1 MSILNKKIN
10 CNQSLLLY
18 KFFFCFLFLFVLN
31 SLLSAQNKQDKFII
45 THEDSLALENIIIE
59 KYYIADSTDYFD
71 TLKNALPIG
80 SVTYRIFID
89 MKTDYKLQ
97 LVYGNKNHEL
107 FIETTTSI
115 FNDIE
120 ADAVT
125 GFNVNTKYI
134 NKGNIALDSWITMGA
149 ASRGFTGIPRNEDK
163 DEISLITNRESLKK
177 ADGLTKAILPN
188 FTVYNLNL
196 KPLEYDTTAS
206 RFSTNDGGWAAPG
219 GVKGPNADN
228 KVLIA
233 QITTNGKLSFKLNV
247 QIGTPSGG
255 YIKFVADKPEEN
267 EIQFDR
273 LNFK

>member
-1 MSILNKKIN
+1 MSILNNKPNYK
-10 CNQSLLLY
+10 QSLLQSKEFL
-18 KFFFCFLFLFVLN
+18 FFLFLFFLN
-31 SLLSAQNKQDKFII
+31 SLLSAQNIQDKII
-45 THEDSLALENIIIE
+45 LTHDDSLALENVIVE
-59 KYYIADSTDYFD
+59 KYYFSDSTDYSD

-80 SVTYRIFID
+80 SITYRIFID
-89 MKTDYKLQ
+89 MKPEYKLQ

-107 FIETTTSI
+107 NIETSTSI
-115 FNDIE
+115 FNDME

-125 GFNVNTKYI
+125 GFNINTKYI
-134 NKGNIALDSWITMGA
+134 YKGNIALDSWITMGA
-149 ASRGFTGIPRNEDK
+149 ASRGFTGIPRVEDK
-163 DEISLITNRESLKK
+163 DEISLITNRESFKK

-196 KPLEYDTTAS
+196 KPFEYDTTAS
-206 RFSTNDGGWAAPG
+206 RFSTNNGGWAAPG
-219 GVKGPNADN
+219 GAKGPNADN

-247 QIGTPSGG
+247 QIGTPTGG

-267 EIQFDR
+267 EIQFVG